1 MLLTIG
7 TPEIRYLPIKCSA
20 SNTWCSGVR
29 KNGSVITPLSDLF
42 TFSTCSACCSM
53 VIFLWMIPKPPWRA
67 IEIAISDSVTVS
79 IPALIIGILS
89 FTLGDKSTC
98 RLTSLGSTSDLPGI
112 NKTSSNVKPSFA
124 NLFSHILNSP
134 PGQKILFVGYQLDKI
149 LSRNKY
155 LIDFSEKGDNLIIN
169 YKNWDNFSCFFSAE
183 YCQRYLKNCYQR
195 RNIDNPEQKS
205 YENGYAF
212 LYYLEHGQI
221 YYDQAEKS
229 PLILKPI
236 LLFYGLVH
244 LIKACILTIDPFYP
258 ETTAVLAHGVST
270 RKRKKQNYLFFQD
283 EVKFQKNGLF
293 PFMSEKM
300 FHMKQL
306 EGEKIIM
313 EELLQ
318 LIPELNDLF
327 FIVEG
332 KKTFANLAQQDN
344 KLIIP
349 EYVLDHYHMTESR
362 FKEFFTS

>member
-1 MLLTIG
+1 M
-7 TPEIRYLPIKCSA
+7 
-20 SNTWCSGVR
+20 
-29 KNGSVITPLSDLF
+29 SDL
-42 TFSTCSACCSM
+42 
-53 VIFLWMIPKPPWRA
+53 
-67 IEIAISDSVTVS
+67 VT
-79 IPALIIGILS
+79 
-89 FTLGDKSTC
+89 
-98 RLTSLGSTSDLPGI
+98 
-112 NKTSSNVKPSFA
+112 
-124 NLFSHILNSP
+124 
-134 PGQKILFVGYQLDKI
+134 
-149 LSRNKY
+149 
-155 LIDFSEKGDNLIIN
+155 N
-169 YKNWDNFSCFFSAE
+169 YKDWKSYSCFFSAE
-183 YCQRYLKNCYQR
+183 YCQRYLKMCYQK

-212 LYYLEHGQI
+212 LYYLEHGKI

-244 LIKACILTIDPFYP
+244 LIKACILTIDPSYP

-306 EGEKIIM
+306 EGEKAIM

-318 LIPELNDLF
+318 LIPELNELF

-332 KKTFANLAQQDN
+332 KRTFASVTQCDH
-344 KLIIP
+344 KLLIP
-349 EYVLDHYHMTESR
+349 EFVLDHYHMTESR
-362 FKEFFTS
+362 FKEFFTSKFKNNVEFANEGLAFQISEDFPFEMSPLFYNLEDKCYTLPLDKGNFTHFPELLVHYLLLYNLSMIARYETEWWSELTKMMPNRDYPFIKSFIEVTMKKGPFLIYKFLMK